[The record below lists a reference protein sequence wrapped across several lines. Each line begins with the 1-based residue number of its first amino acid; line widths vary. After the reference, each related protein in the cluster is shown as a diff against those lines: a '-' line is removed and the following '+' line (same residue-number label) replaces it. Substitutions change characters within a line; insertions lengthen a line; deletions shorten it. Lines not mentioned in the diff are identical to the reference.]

1 MADKIKTFR
10 ELNLADDFLFGKV
23 MSDTEICRRILE
35 KILNIPI
42 KKVEFPV
49 TRKTTDTAPD
59 DRGIRL
65 DACINDE
72 QGTIYSIEMQC
83 CGKGELSRKSR
94 SFQCNID
101 SDVISCGES
110 CTKLKKSYIIFICTF
125 DLFSDGRHIYTFE
138 NRCLEDLCL
147 DVTDDTKIIPCTTAF
162 STLHSLFIL
171 FTHSTRCTKYS
182 SQSVGNADKSRNNTC
197 PAFVSFKWIINEV
210 LYVIFHPLWPQQSPA
225 GTPAQIRHT
234 WYR

>member
-23 MSDTEICRRILE
+23 MSDTEICRKILE

-83 CGKGELSRKSR
+83 GGKGELFRKSR

-125 DLFSDGRHIYTFE
+125 DPFSDGRHIYTFE
-138 NRCLEDLCL
+138 NRCLEDLSL
-147 DVTDDTKIIPCTTAF
+147 VLGDETTEIF
-162 STLHSLFIL
+162 L
-171 FTHSTRCTKYS
+171 STRGDKDDLDTEMKEFLTYIENSTDACAQQAS
-182 SQSVGNADKSRNNTC
+182 SPLVREIHKRVA
-197 PAFVSFKWIINEV
+197 EV
-210 LYVIFHPLWPQQSPA
+210 KLNKDMEIQYMALLQRGMENPEQGHEHGGI
-225 GTPAQIRHT
+225 
-234 WYR
+234 

>member
-1 MADKIKTFR
+1 MADRTKTIQ
-10 ELNLADDFLFGKV
+10 ELNLADNFLFRKV
-23 MSDTEICRRILE
+23 MSDAEICRRVLE
-35 KILNIPI
+35 KILNISI
-42 KKVEFPV
+42 KKVVFPV

-83 CGKGELSRKSR
+83 GGKGELSRKSR

-125 DLFSDGRHIYTFE
+125 DPFSDGRHIYTFE
-138 NRCLEDLCL
+138 NRCLEDLSL
-147 DVTDDTKIIPCTTAF
+147 VLGDETTEIF
-162 STLHSLFIL
+162 L
-171 FTHSTRCTKYS
+171 STRGDKDDVDTEMQEFLTYIENSTDAYAQQAS
-182 SQSVGNADKSRNNTC
+182 SPLVKAIHKRVTELKLDKDVELQYMTLLQ
-197 PAFVSFKWIINEV
+197 KNEQGG
-210 LYVIFHPLWPQQSPA
+210 I
-225 GTPAQIRHT
+225 
-234 WYR
+234 